1 MREGIGKECGLRR
14 LLIFTD
20 LDGSL
25 LDKADYSY
33 AGAKPALNR
42 IARLG
47 IPLIIA
53 SSKTRAEIEVLQREL
68 GVTAPFIVENGG
80 GIFFPD
86 AERKPAVGVDA
97 RCGGVDEVVT
107 LGVPY
112 VRIRSFLEGL
122 PRSIRVRGFGDM
134 TDREV
139 AAASDLTLERAAL
152 AKKRDF
158 TEPFLIEEPSVLPAL
173 TERAEQAELR
183 VVRGGRFYHL
193 TGAGQDKGLAVR
205 IVRERFAKRQGGPAV
220 AIGLGDS
227 ENDLPLLAAVDVPVL
242 IPQPDGS
249 PPHIDLPGLI
259 HADEPGSRGW
269 NGAVQRL
276 LDQFGFLC
284 IEEQGKAALPGR
296 NPVYPEGEQA

>member
-1 MREGIGKECGLRR
+1 
-14 LLIFTD
+14 
-20 LDGSL
+20 
-25 LDKADYSY
+25 
-33 AGAKPALNR
+33 
-42 IARLG
+42 
-47 IPLIIA
+47 
-53 SSKTRAEIEVLQREL
+53 
-68 GVTAPFIVENGG
+68 
-80 GIFFPD
+80 
-86 AERKPAVGVDA
+86 
-97 RCGGVDEVVT
+97 
-107 LGVPY
+107 
-112 VRIRSFLEGL
+112 
-122 PRSIRVRGFGDM
+122 M

-158 TEPFLIEEPSVLPAL
+158 TEPFLLEEPSVLPAL

-205 IVRERFAKRQGGPAV
+205 IVRERCAKRQGGPAV

-242 IPQPDGS
+242 IPQPDGT
-249 PPHIDLPGLI
+249 PLNIDLPGLI

-269 NGAVQRL
+269 NGAVQKL

-284 IEEQGKAALPGR
+284 IEKQGKAALPGR
-296 NPVYPEGEQA
+296 NPGYPEGEQA

>member
-1 MREGIGKECGLRR
+1 MRR

-53 SSKTRAEIEVLQREL
+53 SSKTRAEIEVTQREL
-68 GVTAPFIVENGG
+68 GMTAPFIVENGG

-86 AERKPAVGVDA
+86 AARKPAVGAEA
-97 RCGGVDEVVT
+97 RTSGAEEGMT

-112 VRIRSFLEGL
+112 ARIRAFLESL

-139 AAASDLTLERAAL
+139 AAASDLTLEL
-152 AKKRDF
+152 ASLARKRDF
-158 TEPFLIEEPSVLPAL
+158 TEPFLLEEPAILPAL
-173 TERAEQAELR
+173 TERAEQAGLR

-193 TGAGQDKGLAVR
+193 TGAGQDKGRAVR
-205 IVRERFAKRQGGPAV
+205 IVRQRFAQRQGGPAV

-227 ENDLPLLAAVDVPVL
+227 ENDLPLLAAVDFPVL
-242 IPQPDGS
+242 IPQPDGFS
-249 PPHIDLPGLI
+249 PRIDLPGLI
-259 HADEPGSRGW
+259 RADEPGSRGW

-276 LDQFGFLC
+276 LDRFGFLC
-284 IEEQGKAALPGR
+284 MEEKKNDGLAALSGR
-296 NPVYPEGEQA
+296 NPGYTEGDKT